1 MGWPGVDDR
10 RLEPCADA
18 QGTGMTV
25 GAALFM
31 IIHFIHFSIHY
42 YNDTT

>member
-1 MGWPGVDDR
+1 MTGLRGPALMR
-10 RLEPCADA
+10 RERGIP
-18 QGTGMTV
+18 V